1 MALIVRAFPVL
12 PGKEE
17 ELRRFAAEVAGA
29 ERAQAEA
36 FYAGFAIV
44 HESWHLQKTPQGSWA
59 ICVTEVAKEPAAM
72 AKAYA
77 GSQRPFDRWFKE
89 RIHELT
95 GVDPDLQPF
104 GPPTETIFNWD
115 GGPAASI
122 AS

>member
-12 PGKEE
+12 PGKDDD
-17 ELRRFAAEVAGA
+17 LRRLAEEMDA
-29 ERAQAEA
+29 EREQATA
-36 FYAGFAIV
+36 FYSGYAVV

-59 ICVTEVAKEPAAM
+59 ICVTDIAREPVAM

-77 GSQRPFDRWFKE
+77 SSQRPFDRWLKE
-89 RIHELT
+89 RIRELT

-115 GGPAASI
+115 GGPATSAAS
-122 AS
+122 